1 MAYFRTTFNI
11 NPMAFPIGVDAK
23 IYATGS
29 CFAENIAQ
37 KITDLRL
44 PIVCNPFG
52 IIFNPLSIAKS
63 LDYHLQ
69 NHTFQQEE
77 LFLSEDLFRHFDV
90 HSRLAHPDATQA
102 LNLINTTNRV
112 GAEQLKQATH
122 LIVTF
127 GTAYVYEHTSTKQI
141 VANNHKLPPAL
152 FSKKLLSVEQIV
164 TCWETLLKNILSI
177 NPNLIV
183 VFTISPVR
191 HWRDG
196 VVENNVSKSILIQSV
211 YQLTNN
217 ISQRFYFPAYELM
230 MDDLRDYRFYNN
242 DMLHPNAIAI
252 DYIWN
257 SFLETCTDSV
267 LQLCKAELEPLII
280 AAQHKSV
287 FPDTATHQKF
297 KAGMLAKVQQFKTKW
312 PTIPV
317 DDLLQ
322 YFGGN

>member
-1 MAYFRTTFNI
+1 MAFFRTTFNI
-11 NPMAFPIGVDAK
+11 SRMAFPIGLNAK

-37 KITDLRL
+37 KIAELRL

-63 LDYHLQ
+63 LNNHL
-69 NHTFQQEE
+69 NNTTFKQEE
-77 LFLSEDLFRHFDV
+77 LFLSEDLYRHFDA
-90 HSRLAHPDATQA
+90 HSRLAHPDAKQA
-102 LNLINTTNRV
+102 LHLINTANRT

-127 GTAYVYEHTSTKQI
+127 GTAFVYEHNTTKQI
-141 VANNHKLPPAL
+141 VANNHKLPATL
-152 FSKKLLSVEQIV
+152 FTKKLLSVEQIV
-164 TCWETLLKNILSI
+164 TCWETLLNDILVI

-196 VVENNVSKSILIQSV
+196 VVENNLSKSILIQAV
-211 YQLTNN
+211 HQLTNN
-217 ISQRFYFPAYELM
+217 STQRFYFPAYELM
-230 MDDLRDYRFYNN
+230 MDDLRDYRFYSN
-242 DMLHPNAIAI
+242 DMLHPNTMAI

-257 SFLETCTDSV
+257 AFIETCSDSA
-267 LQLCKAELEPLII
+267 LQLCKSELDPLMI
-280 AAQHKSV
+280 ATQHKSA

-297 KAGMLAKVQQFKTKW
+297 KASMLLKVQQFKAKW
-312 PTIPV
+312 PMLPI
-317 DDLLQ
+317 DDLVQ
-322 YFGGN
+322 HFSED